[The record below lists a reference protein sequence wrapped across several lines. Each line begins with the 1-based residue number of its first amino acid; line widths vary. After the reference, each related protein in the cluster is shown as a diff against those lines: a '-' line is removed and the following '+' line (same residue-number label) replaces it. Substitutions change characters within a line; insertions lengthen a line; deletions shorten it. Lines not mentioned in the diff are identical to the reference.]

1 MNKHISMKFD
11 VVEEHVTDLKLIS
24 RRVGAVS
31 RNIENCSSV
40 LRRGNNL
47 SDSLYKQANV
57 IRKNVDSINRSLTD
71 AYLTLDRIRD
81 LYYKTEKLNFTAIT
95 GKKPYEDM
103 NLIDKIKH
111 HAGRVGNAVV
121 TSINKCFS
129 PVKAFLPGGQY
140 WEVTKQ
146 SLKLAAITTVAV
158 VGLAGIMAAPTVG
171 LFALTAAVL
180 NGKKIISGVVK
191 QSRNWAYSLTGEY
204 DKIEDVSWLEIGL
217 STFKMFKGLEEFE
230 AYKDNI
236 KLVGTVLEVA
246 KETGEYL
253 GDAYQYAVGQDADIP
268 SAVKTGSDIL
278 FSVMGQMAD
287 TAGDKLGSNLVT
299 IGKELY
305 KFSSSF
311 KFQTYDSSNY
321 YGGGGYG
328 GGGGSSW

>member
-11 VVEEHVTDLKLIS
+11 VVDEHITDLKLIS
-24 RRVGAVS
+24 KRVGAVS
-31 RNIENCSSV
+31 RNIESCSSA

-47 SDSLYKQANV
+47 SDSLYRQANV
-57 IRKNVDSINRSLTD
+57 IRRNVESINRSLTD

-103 NLIDKIKH
+103 NLLDKIKH
-111 HAGRVGNAVV
+111 NAGRVGNAVV

-129 PVKAFLPGGQY
+129 PFKTFLPGGQY

-146 SLKLAAITTVAV
+146 SLKLVAV
-158 VGLAGIMAAPTVG
+158 AGIAIVGLAGIMAAPTVG

-180 NGKKIISGVVK
+180 NGKKIISGVMK
-191 QSRNWAYSLTGEY
+191 QSKNWAYSMTGEY
-204 DKIEDVSWLEIGL
+204 DKIDDVSWLEIGL
-217 STFKMFKGLEEFE
+217 STFKMSKGLEEFE
-230 AYKDNI
+230 AYKDTI
-236 KLVGTVLEVA
+236 KLTGTILDVSKDTL
-246 KETGEYL
+246 EYL
-253 GDAYQYAVGQDADIP
+253 GDAYKYVAGQDSNIP

-278 FSVMGQMAD
+278 FSVMGQMSD

-305 KFSSSF
+305 KFSSSLNF
-311 KFQTYDSSNY
+311 A
-321 YGGGGYG
+321 G
-328 GGGGSSW
+328 